1 MELSSLDL
9 HSLIEYF
16 NTELN
21 NCYIKNIYSIDYT
34 TIMITLHHSLKGE
47 KRLVLSSG
55 KGIWLTN
62 FTLSKKENSKMVIT
76 LRKKLNKSK
85 FSLIAQP
92 TGERIVLITF
102 QNRDIKYTLVGEFF
116 GNGNIMLLDDDN
128 NVITYLNKLEV
139 KHREIKYGI
148 KYVLPPSKGVD
159 IFSISLN
166 LINSIPNSDI
176 EISRWLSRNFS
187 LSKKYINEILFRA
200 NISLETICNTMD
212 KTVLLKIYDAINELI
227 KLIKTEKYGI
237 TVYEN
242 DKPIDFLPFEFK
254 TYSTFHLVRN
264 NSFNTSVDEVFV
276 KEIVSHKSDDHEKNN
291 VDKIKQ
297 YENSIKQQ
305 IKKRIEVNKT
315 SELLKQIAT
324 NLTKE
329 QFSDSVKIKNFLS
342 QYPEL
347 KLNDGKEGYT
357 IKINSK
363 KFEVDYNQNNYSLAS
378 MFFDYVKILNKLY
391 ISIQDAEIKLIS
403 RKNQLSDKIND
414 KKAEILNQNNTV
426 VRKKLWYE
434 KFRWF
439 ITSDGLLAIGGKD
452 ATSNDILIKRHTEEN
467 DLIFHAE
474 IHGSPFFVLKG
485 GKPDMENSIYEVGQS
500 VISFSKAW
508 KEGLSSIKAYWVNK
522 NQVKLSAPSGMS
534 MGKGS
539 FMIEGKRNYIK
550 NLDVKLAVGIK
561 IENQNMLIL
570 SGSPQ
575 AIKKNAISGVI
586 IVYDNSKLSDGAKKI
601 KNELYKNL
609 NPKYL
614 PLLKELSIDDI
625 IRAMPSGGIRIL
637 DSF

>member
-1 MELSSLDL
+1 MAFLILFSLCLGKNYNFSAKPKNSPEINSLHWKHSATNSAFDINGIEVDILNWRVAADSRESVQVELLNPIWDFIGWNDNELVLPNIIKINDPVNYRGAPTIYIQVSPWRIIGNQIEALTSGEISISVEPVDFPRIYSHPFLLNDNDYKLSKSST
-9 HSLIEYF
+9 SETQYLIISPSYLASAAQALADMHADSVEVDF
-16 NTELN
+16 QLNTEVVIVENIATDPTN
-21 NCYIKNIYSIDYT
+21 NDIREYIITKILDNSDLKFLLLFGDEIDIPPLFKEYLDIDGNTQRYPSDDFYT
-34 TIMITLHHSLKGE
+34 TI
-47 KRLVLSSG
+47 
-55 KGIWLTN
+55 
-62 FTLSKKENSKMVIT
+62 
-76 LRKKLNKSK
+76 
-85 FSLIAQP
+85 
-92 TGERIVLITF
+92 
-102 QNRDIKYTLVGEFF
+102 
-116 GNGNIMLLDDDN
+116 DDDN
-128 NVITYLNKLEV
+128 L
-139 KHREIKYGI
+139 
-148 KYVLPPSKGVD
+148 
-159 IFSISLN
+159 FSGDPQLASGRIPVNNESDA
-166 LINSIPNSDI
+166 LI
-176 EISRWLSRNFS
+176 
-187 LSKKYINEILFRA
+187 
-200 NISLETICNTMD
+200 
-212 KTVLLKIYDAINELI
+212 V
-227 KLIKTEKYGI
+227 
-237 TVYEN
+237 
-242 DKPIDFLPFEFK
+242 
-254 TYSTFHLVRN
+254 
-264 NSFNTSVDEVFV
+264 
-276 KEIVSHKSDDHEKNN
+276 

-329 QFSDSVKIKNFLS
+329 QFSDSVNIKNFLS

-414 KKAEILNQNNTV
+414 KKAEILNQSNTV